1 MLHEIDNPAIY
12 LIKRVGARAL
22 DGGNGMNQEKDLLF
36 IERIRSHND
45 PAAKDELVR
54 KYLPMV
60 RHIVKNQSIYNI
72 DYEDY
77 IQEGT
82 IGLLKAIEEY
92 DAENYHIKFST
103 FAYICILRRIYNVV
117 KRSFTKKAIFTGRA
131 ISLNAGFSEDDPRTV
146 LDLVA
151 DNSYEPLA
159 RIENE
164 WIVGKIDMVLKAY
177 LSPIEYEVVKLIIQD
192 YSYQEIHKRL
202 GFPPKVIDN
211 ARTRAKIKLKK
222 LLIDYGSFLNPE
234 IPLKSR
240 KRNDL
245 SMRLEVG

>member
-1 MLHEIDNPAIY
+1 M
-12 LIKRVGARAL
+12 K
-22 DGGNGMNQEKDLLF
+22 Q
-36 IERIRSHND
+36 
-45 PAAKDELVR
+45 
-54 KYLPMV
+54 
-60 RHIVKNQSIYNI
+60 
-72 DYEDY
+72 
-77 IQEGT
+77 
-82 IGLLKAIEEY
+82 
-92 DAENYHIKFST
+92 
-103 FAYICILRRIYNVV
+103 
-117 KRSFTKKAIFTGRA
+117 SFTKKALFASRT
-131 ISLNAGFSEDDPRTV
+131 ISLNASFNEDDSRTV

-192 YSYQEIHKRL
+192 YSYQEIQKKM

-222 LLIDYGSFLNPE
+222 LLIEYGSFLNPE

-240 KRNDL
+240 KRDDL

>member
-1 MLHEIDNPAIY
+1 
-12 LIKRVGARAL
+12 
-22 DGGNGMNQEKDLLF
+22 MNQEKDLFF

-92 DAENYHIKFST
+92 DAENYQIKFST

-117 KRSFTKKAIFTGRA
+117 KQSFTKKALFASRT
-131 ISLNAGFSEDDPRTV
+131 ISLNASFNEDDSRTV

-192 YSYQEIHKRL
+192 YSYQEIQKKM

-222 LLIDYGSFLNPE
+222 LLIEYGSFLNPE

-240 KRNDL
+240 KRDDL

>member
-1 MLHEIDNPAIY
+1 
-12 LIKRVGARAL
+12 
-22 DGGNGMNQEKDLLF
+22 MNQEKDLFF

-45 PAAKDELVR
+45 PVAKDELVR

-60 RHIVKNQSIYNI
+60 RHIIKNQSIYNI

-77 IQEGT
+77 FQEGT

-117 KRSFTKKAIFTGRA
+117 KQSFTKKALFTNRV
-131 ISLNAGFSEDDPRTV
+131 ISLNANLNEDDPRTV
-146 LDLVA
+146 LDLVE
-151 DNSYEPLA
+151 DNRNEPFA
-159 RIENE
+159 QVEND
-164 WIVGKIDMVLKAY
+164 WIVGKIDTVLKTY
-177 LSPIEYEVVKLIIQD
+177 LSPVEYEVVKLIIQD
-192 YSYQEIHKRL
+192 YSYQEIQTRL
-202 GFPPKVIDN
+202 GLPPKVIDN
-211 ARTRAKIKLKK
+211 ARTRAKLKLKK
-222 LLIDYGSFLNPE
+222 LLMEYGSFLNPD

-245 SMRLEVG
+245 SMRLEVS